1 MTEEIK
7 FDEETEVRNFPK
19 IDRSRLYAI
28 LLLIFIG
35 IVIIISIKFGQ
46 IWIFFIIIPLLIL
59 LKREKAQ

>member
-7 FDEETEVRNFPK
+7 SDEETVVRNFPK
-19 IDRSRLYAI
+19 IDRSRLYTI

-35 IVIIISIKFGQ
+35 IVIIISIKFGL

-59 LKREKAQ
+59 LKREKA